1 MVTSGSSCWSRRF
14 IVLSTGYL
22 VLWRFGTLLGVSR
35 RTEIVLALFG
45 FVFHMVFGMGYLLIP
60 SYFERVLVARW
71 PPAIHL
77 GLTGVGTGLLALASV
92 RDVPPFIELSG
103 ASAWCLGVVLFLGT
117 LLWTI
122 RGNLMGRDTGTSA
135 DRAAFQ
141 GVDRYANAFVPIALA
156 YLAIG
161 SYEVL
166 ARVSVFPGVTD
177 GYVPRITH
185 LLAAGFAALLVFALG
200 VRLAP
205 RFLGVPAPKLLVAVV
220 LPAGALGPALI
231 ASGLGGGITFVIGA
245 LAEATAVF
253 GFAVLFV
260 VLFVR
265 SEREKVGFFG
275 VLAGVLSGVAGVTL
289 GLSFAFGPIT
299 AAMITAHLQLNLLGF
314 LGLTIV
320 GFTMQFF
327 PPTAGRFWGANDR
340 TALLV
345 ILSLICSL
353 LLIVFGNIGEFSL
366 LITLGN
372 GLALTGVLGYGYLV
386 VRLMFAIG
394 SRQSR
399 R

>member
-1 MVTSGSSCWSRRF
+1 MVRASSSRWSRRF
-14 IVLSTGYL
+14 VVLSTGYL
-22 VLWRFGTLLGVSR
+22 VLWRFGSLLGVSR

-60 SYFERVLVARW
+60 SYFERVLVAEW

-77 GLTGVGTGLLALASV
+77 GLTGLGTGLLALASF
-92 RDVPPFIELSG
+92 RDVPPVIELGG

-122 RGNLMGRDTGTSA
+122 RGNLTGRETGTSA
-135 DRAAFQ
+135 DRAAFRR
-141 GVDRYANAFVPIALA
+141 VDRYANAFIPIALA

-166 ARVSVFPGVTD
+166 VRVSGFPGVTD
-177 GYVPRITH
+177 GYFPRITH
-185 LLAAGFAALLVFALG
+185 LLVAGFAGLLVFALG

-205 RFLGVPAPKLLVAVV
+205 RFLDVPAPKVLVAVV
-220 LPAGALGPALI
+220 LPAGALGPALL
-231 ASGLGGGITFVIGA
+231 ATGLGGGTAFVIGA
-245 LAEATAVF
+245 LAQATAVV

-260 VLFVR
+260 VLFAR
-265 SEREKVGFFG
+265 SERRRVGFFG
-275 VLAGVLSGVAGVTL
+275 VLAGVLSGVIGVSL
-289 GLSFAFGPIT
+289 GLSFAFGPVT

-320 GFTMQFF
+320 GFTIQFF
-327 PPTAGRFWGANDR
+327 PPTAGRFPGANDR

-345 ILSLICSL
+345 ILSLVCSL
-353 LLIVFGNIGEFSL
+353 LLIVFGSIEEFPR
-366 LITLGN
+366 LITIGN
-372 GLALTGVLGYGYLV
+372 GLALTGVLGYGYLL
-386 VRLMFAIG
+386 VRLMIAIG